1 MHLMP
6 VLMYKA
12 MFAGDVAEMQSVNIM
27 DCIECGSCAY
37 TCPASVPLV
46 LAFRTAKHHIRQAAA
61 AAKK

>member
-12 MFAGDVAEMQSVNIM
+12 MFNNDVAEMQSVNMM

-37 TCPASVPLV
+37 VCPASVPLV
-46 LAFRTAKHHIRQAAA
+46 LGFRTGKHYIRQAM